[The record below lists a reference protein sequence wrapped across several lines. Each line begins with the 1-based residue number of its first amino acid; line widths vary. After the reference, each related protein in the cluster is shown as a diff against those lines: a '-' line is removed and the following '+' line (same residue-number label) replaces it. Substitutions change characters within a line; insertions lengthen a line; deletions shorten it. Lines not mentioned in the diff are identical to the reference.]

1 MKQDFPSFGTPMPK
15 SRICPQCHKVLRPL
29 LQKDGGG
36 RKYQCT
42 DCEGVDPLHSPDV
55 RKLMQAFLP
64 PE

>member
-1 MKQDFPSFGTPMPK
+1 MKQDFPSFGTLMPQ
-15 SRICPQCHKVLRPL
+15 SRICPQCHKAPHPL
-29 LQKDGGG
+29 LQKGSRG
-36 RKYQCT
+36 RKYQCI